1 MALRLKAGME
11 LQVVVT
17 QGAGGMGFDL
27 VTRTR
32 VVLQGQAHE
41 RETSRTHAHDEAGVW
56 VKLTELAQDRLVGL
70 ATEAG

>member
-1 MALRLKAGME
+1 MALKLKPGME

-32 VVLQGQAHE
+32 VVIEGKPYE

-70 ATEAG
+70 AAEAG